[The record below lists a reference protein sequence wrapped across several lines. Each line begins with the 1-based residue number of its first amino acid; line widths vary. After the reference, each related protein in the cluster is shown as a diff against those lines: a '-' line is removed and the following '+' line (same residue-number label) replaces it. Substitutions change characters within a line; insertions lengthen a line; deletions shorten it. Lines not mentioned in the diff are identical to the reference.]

1 MIASVILTAGCI
13 LAMAI
18 YSKARPAAARALRL
32 QLQKYTWRSRSL

>member
-18 YSKARPAAARALRL
+18 YSKARAAAADAVRL
-32 QLQKYTWRSRSL
+32 HADKSQSL